1 MKELPHAPSP
11 WILRGSLLVGGVVLV
26 GIGWVLFTR
35 PSSAPPPSPAPQDSV
50 SVAPKIPAPA
60 VPAPATSTAP
70 AKPVASA
77 ERMSTRSPDAI
88 AWLERLGAQNS
99 TQAISW
105 ALTESDPDRRAE
117 LVQAALR
124 GWASVDCDAAAN
136 WALHQS
142 YAEHG
147 QAMSAVFNGANK
159 TPEKA
164 LQLADRLSR
173 EDPARTGDYRSYL
186 IFSLGSVGEFSR
198 AADYAAASPPEQ
210 QTQLLTSAFNRWARQ
225 EPEVA
230 ARAALRLPDA
240 SMQRAAFQA
249 ALGGWAQSNP
259 ETLTKAALDFPE
271 GDDRK
276 LGLITGL
283 RSWIE
288 KNPEA
293 AGEWISQHKYM
304 PEMEAALE
312 D

>member
-1 MKELPHAPSP
+1 
-11 WILRGSLLVGGVVLV
+11 
-26 GIGWVLFTR
+26 
-35 PSSAPPPSPAPQDSV
+35 
-50 SVAPKIPAPA
+50 
-60 VPAPATSTAP
+60 
-70 AKPVASA
+70 
-77 ERMSTRSPDAI
+77 MSTRSPEAI
-88 AWLERLGAQNS
+88 AWLEQLATKNP

-105 ALTESDPDRRAE
+105 ALTETDPDRRAE

-124 GWASVDCDAAAN
+124 GWASIDGDAAAN
-136 WALHQS
+136 WALHQT

-147 QAMSAVFNGANK
+147 QALSAVFNGANK
-159 TPEKA
+159 SPDKA
-164 LQLADRLSR
+164 VQLADRLAK
-173 EDPARTGDYRSYL
+173 EDPAHTADYRSYL
-186 IFSLGSVGEFSR
+186 IFSLGTVGEFSR
-198 AADYAAASPPEQ
+198 AAEYAAASAPEL

-230 ARAALRLPDA
+230 ARAALRLPEP

-249 ALGGWAQSNP
+249 ALGGWAQANP
-259 ETLTKAALDFPE
+259 ETLTKAAVDFPE
-271 GDDRK
+271 GNDRK
-276 LGLITGL
+276 LALTAGL